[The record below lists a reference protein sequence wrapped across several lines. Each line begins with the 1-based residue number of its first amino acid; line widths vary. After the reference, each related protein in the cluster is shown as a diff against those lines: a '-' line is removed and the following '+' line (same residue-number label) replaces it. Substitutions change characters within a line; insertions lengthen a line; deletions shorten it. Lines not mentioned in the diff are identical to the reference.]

1 MFFELHDENRIGYK
15 ELSDADLGRAEK
27 SHQTHIGLFDDVLTF
42 LSNSAII
49 KDAMVIYNNKADILP
64 LHFDRIQNPDGSF
77 RSPKIRA
84 GVNTDESVLSFI
96 RNTVR
101 RTSPV
106 GSWYLF
112 WFGLKSCQ
120 PVFLIFEK
128 DSQTYR
134 DFCDFGIVL
143 SEKVKSRLTPVHHSF
158 SDLINYLE
166 RMVNVSGVEYAEELE
181 LMALTEKKKGR
192 SVRKY
197 NFAKA
202 QARSAKIGYEGERLI
217 DLFFENQKQS
227 GRIADYTWM
236 NKDGESGLAY
246 DFEVNRLD
254 GGTFYLDVKTTD
266 YRFEQKMIF
275 SSQEIEFASDY
286 RDNYYVYRVYCD
298 EDGARFL
305 KICCDANGLFRTIN
319 STTTEYKAAVDEF
332 AHVQTVKLAVSPIHS
347 CFEVSD
353 AIAL

>member
-112 WFGLKSCQ
+112 WFGLKSGQ

-128 DSQTYR
+128 DSQIYR

-143 SEKVKSRLTPVHHSF
+143 SEKVKSRLTPAHHSF

-202 QARSAKIGYEGERLI
+202 QARSAKIGYEGKRLI
-217 DLFFENQKQS
+217 DLFFEDQKQRR
-227 GRIADYTWM
+227 RITDYTWM

-246 DFEVNRLD
+246 DFTVDRLD
-254 GGTFYLDVKTTD
+254 GSTFYLDVKTTD

-275 SSQEIEFASDY
+275 SSQEVEFASEY
-286 RDNYYVYRVYCD
+286 RDDYYVYRVYCA

-305 KICCDANGLFRTIN
+305 KICCDVDCLFGTIN
-319 STTTEYKAAVDEF
+319 STTNEYKAAVDAF
-332 AHVQTVKLAVSPIHS
+332 AHVQTVKLAISPIHS

-353 AIAL
+353 AIEL

>member
-143 SEKVKSRLTPVHHSF
+143 SEKVKSRLTPAHHSF

-181 LMALTEKKKGR
+181 LMALIEKKKGR

-254 GGTFYLDVKTTD
+254 GVTFYLDVKTTD

>member
-1 MFFELHDENRIGYK
+1 MFFELHEENRIGYK

-49 KDAMVIYNNKADILP
+49 KDAMIIYNNKAEILP

-84 GVNTDESVLSFI
+84 GVNSDESVLSFI
-96 RNTVR
+96 RNKVR
-101 RTSPV
+101 QVLPNGT
-106 GSWYLF
+106 WYLF
-112 WFGLKSCQ
+112 WFGLKSGQ

-128 DSQTYR
+128 GSQTYN

-143 SEKVKSRLTPVHHSF
+143 IPKVKSRLAPTHHSF

-166 RMVNVSGVEYAEELE
+166 RVVNVSGIEYAEELE

-217 DLFFENQKQS
+217 DLFFEDQKCR

-246 DFEVNRLD
+246 DFAVDRVD

-275 SSQEIEFASDY
+275 SSQEVEFASDN
-286 RDNYYVYRVYCD
+286 RDDYFVYRVYCAD
-298 EDGARFL
+298 DGARFL
-305 KICCDANGLFRTIN
+305 RICCDIDGLFRTI
-319 STTTEYKAAVDEF
+319 SATTNEYKAAVDEF
-332 AHVQTVKLAVSPIHS
+332 AHVQTVKLAISPIHS
-347 CFEVSD
+347 CFDVSE

>member
-112 WFGLKSCQ
+112 WFGLKSGQ

-143 SEKVKSRLTPVHHSF
+143 SEKVKSRLTPAHHSF
-158 SDLINYLE
+158 SALINYLE
-166 RMVNVSGVEYAEELE
+166 HMVNVSGMEYAEELE

-202 QARSAKIGYEGERLI
+202 QARSAEIGREGEVLI
-217 DLFFENQKQS
+217 DLFFQEQKLR
-227 GRIADYTWM
+227 GAILDYSWM
-236 NKDGESGLAY
+236 NRDGESGLAY
-246 DFEVNRLD
+246 DFAVDRLEGD
-254 GGTFYLDVKTTD
+254 TFYLDVKTTD

-275 SSQEIEFASDY
+275 SSQEVEFASDY
-286 RDNYYVYRVYCD
+286 RENYYVYRVYCG
-298 EDGARFL
+298 EAGARFL
-305 KICCDANGLFRTIN
+305 RICCDVNGLFDTIN
-319 STTTEYKAAVDEF
+319 MATNEYKAALDEF
-332 AHVQTVKLAVSPIHS
+332 ANIQTVKLAVSPSHS
-347 CFEVSD
+347 CFDVSD

>member
-84 GVNTDESVLSFI
+84 GANTDESVLSFI

-106 GSWYLF
+106 GTWYLF
-112 WFGLKSCQ
+112 WFGLKSGQ

-128 DSQTYR
+128 GSQTYR

>member
-1 MFFELHDENRIGYK
+1 
-15 ELSDADLGRAEK
+15 
-27 SHQTHIGLFDDVLTF
+27 
-42 LSNSAII
+42 
-49 KDAMVIYNNKADILP
+49 
-64 LHFDRIQNPDGSF
+64 
-77 RSPKIRA
+77 
-84 GVNTDESVLSFI
+84 
-96 RNTVR
+96 
-101 RTSPV
+101 
-106 GSWYLF
+106 
-112 WFGLKSCQ
+112 
-120 PVFLIFEK
+120 
-128 DSQTYR
+128 
-134 DFCDFGIVL
+134 
-143 SEKVKSRLTPVHHSF
+143 
-158 SDLINYLE
+158 
-166 RMVNVSGVEYAEELE
+166 MVNVSGVDYAEELE

-197 NFAKA
+197 NFVKA